1 MSIAL
6 DQAINY
12 RSKYAITV
20 DSKTLTPKKNK
31 GYSRSRSIVN
41 KVVNVFLMLSVL
53 TMAVFGFSG
62 GNLSPAHAEDPVT
75 FLGVDFC
82 DMVNKN
88 GVWYNQAAP
97 VYMGAISVPKE
108 GKITAYEK
116 FGTAG
121 TEWTV
126 WRGPTKK
133 GNGTGPYKD
142 GINYETN
149 NAYYANGKCI
159 PESEVLTAG
168 IANPIFSISKI
179 VVFFSGLVY
188 QTAFDGKDSAIVP
201 MQEQISTII
210 KGTPGQQG
218 LKDTLYLPF
227 LVPIV
232 MLSALYVGWIGLV
245 KRKSTEAMSAAGWM
259 LGSAIVGLFLLIN
272 PMLIPNATNQVIKS
286 VTGAIM
292 TGITASSTEELK
304 EVGGTPGQP
313 SSLCT
318 VADTEAEQRKITR
331 IVQCSLWYSFIY
343 VPWATGQYGVS
354 PTSTDPSAQALL
366 RQHHDQMQG
375 GVSLDA
381 TGQGNNNDIQN
392 VTWPIYQINSQ
403 VLTHGSTEARDKFW
417 VAIPKAMLGE
427 PSAHESQPSVI
438 NTAWKGDAT
447 GGLIAKSIFSLIA
460 SVGSGIMIISLGM
473 SMIVFEI
480 GLVILMLMS
489 PLFLLIGVHPGFGR
503 KIALSWLETII
514 SLTLKRIILSVLL
527 GVMITFYAIAIA
539 IPETQLPWFGT
550 IILIMA
556 ISIAGFKYKDTM
568 TDMFGKVNLGGNGPM
583 QEPESNASGAVKGA
597 LAAGTGAIIGSALA
611 GRASSSASVIK
622 GGSNKAGE
630 NARRDGTG
638 GSATQRAKGS
648 ETLEHVEGLGGA
660 VPGLGGGASDD
671 ANSGPATSRAEASF
685 GDVSEAVGDATGTPS
700 LGTAEKAADEVAEGL
715 AGASSSGGTPD
726 AALPKRSE
734 VRAQEAQ
741 KEALAAAAIKRQKLE
756 ERLNNKTA
764 KTSTLAHVGANFRTV
779 SGAMV
784 KGAFMGAHGGDV
796 AFIAMT
802 AQSGVR
808 DSKINQ
814 RRNINN
820 NVSEAKE
827 RQSDY
832 STAWNE
838 YNSATTQA
846 EKAEAEKKIKAT
858 YKNMSSK
865 EKSYLKG
872 VGKVQQDVNKAMGL
886 PQKPTQPVGPG
897 QNNKKSVLPKKTYVN
912 PNHTGGLPPRN
923 PQP

>member
-31 GYSRSRSIVN
+31 GYSRSRSIVS
-41 KVVNVFLMLSVL
+41 KVVNVFLVFSILA
-53 TMAVFGFSG
+53 MAVFGFSG
-62 GNLSPAHAEDPVT
+62 GNIQKAEAAN
-75 FLGVDFC
+75 LLDFDIC
-82 DMVNKN
+82 DVMNTN

-97 VYMGAISVPKE
+97 VYMGALGVPKE

-133 GNGTGPYKD
+133 GNGTDPYKND
-142 GINYETN
+142 TYADD
-149 NAYYANGKCI
+149 NAYFANGDCI

-168 IANPIFSISKI
+168 IANPIFSIAKI

-201 MQEQISTII
+201 MQEQISKII
-210 KGTPGQQG
+210 TGDAGQRG
-218 LKDTLYLPF
+218 LKDSLYLDF
-227 LVPIV
+227 LVPII
-232 MLSALYVGWIGLV
+232 MLSALYIGWVGLV
-245 KRKSTEAMSAAGWM
+245 KRKSTDAMSAAGWM

-292 TGITASSTEELK
+292 TGITASSTEQLK
-304 EVGGTPGQP
+304 TVGGTPGQP
-313 SSLCT
+313 STLCT
-318 VADTEAEQRKITR
+318 VEETEEQQRKITR

-354 PTSTDPSAQALL
+354 PTSVDPSAQALL
-366 RQHHDQMQG
+366 RQHNSQMEG

-381 TGQGNNNDIQN
+381 TGQGNGNDIQN

-403 VLTHGSTEARDKFW
+403 VLTHGSLEARDKFW

-427 PSAHESQPSVI
+427 PSAHPDEASVV

-447 GGLIAKSIFSLIA
+447 GGLIAKSVFSLIA

-480 GLVILMLMS
+480 GLVILMLLS

-503 KIALSWLETII
+503 RIALSWLETII

-527 GVMITFYAIAIA
+527 GVMITFYGIAIA
-539 IPETQLPWFGT
+539 IPESSLPWFGT
-550 IILIMA
+550 IVLIIA
-556 ISIAGFKYKDTM
+556 ISIAGFKYKDTV

-597 LAAGTGAIIGSALA
+597 LAAGTGAVIGSVLA
-611 GRASSSASVIK
+611 GRASSSASVIRP
-622 GGSNKAGE
+622 GSNKAGE

-638 GSATQRAKGS
+638 GSATQRARGS
-648 ETLEHVEGLGGA
+648 QTLEQVEGLGGDV
-660 VPGLGGGASDD
+660 VPGLGGGHDD
-671 ANSGPATSRAEASF
+671 VKSGPATSRAEASF
-685 GDVSEAVGDATGTPS
+685 GDVSENVGDAAGVPSVGTID
-700 LGTAEKAADEVAEGL
+700 KAGNEVAEGL
-715 AGASSSGGTPD
+715 AGAGSGGGTTD
-726 AALPKRSE
+726 APLPKRSE
-734 VRAQEAQ
+734 VRAQEQQ
-741 KEALAAAAIKRQKLE
+741 KEALAVAAIKRQKLE

-764 KTSTLAHVGANFRTV
+764 KTSTIAHVGSNFRTV

-784 KGAFMGAHGGDV
+784 KGAFMGANGGDV
-796 AFIAMT
+796 SFIAMT
-802 AQSGVR
+802 AQAGVR
-808 DSKINQ
+808 DSKTSQ
-814 RRNINN
+814 RKKINN
-820 NVSEAKE
+820 NVNEAKE

-832 STAWNE
+832 SSAWDA

-846 EKAEAEKKIKAT
+846 EKAEAEKKIQST
-858 YKNMSSK
+858 YKNMSAK

-872 VGKVQQDVNKAMGL
+872 VGRVQQDVNKAMGL
-886 PQKPTQPVGPG
+886 PTKPVQPAGPG

-912 PNHTGGLPPRN
+912 PNQTGSLPPRR
-923 PQP
+923 PQA